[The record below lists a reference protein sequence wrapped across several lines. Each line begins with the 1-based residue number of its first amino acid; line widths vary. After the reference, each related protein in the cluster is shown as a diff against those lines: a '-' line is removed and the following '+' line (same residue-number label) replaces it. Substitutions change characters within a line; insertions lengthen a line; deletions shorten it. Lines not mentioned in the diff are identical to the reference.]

1 MTAMVVAHGARCAM
15 PAQADKRPS
24 VDRRYRFRLPGELRP
39 AGQRVLLRAMS
50 DGQRLRLR

>member
-1 MTAMVVAHGARCAM
+1 MVVAHGARCAM